1 MLLNTLMSKARLQ
14 INVWRE
20 VSQQRSD
27 IRKLSDH
34 LLDDIGL
41 SRAHA
46 DRAVNRPFWD
56 NTDKY
61 DSSAYRHRRNS
72 IRKSPVRICT
82 LCKSVRYS

>member
-1 MLLNTLMSKARLQ
+1 MLLNTLMSKVRFQ

-41 SRAHA
+41 TRTHA
-46 DRAVNRPFWD
+46 DREVNRSFWD
-56 NTDKY
+56 IAEKG
-61 DSSAYRHRRNS
+61 DSSSFKYHRNS
-72 IRKSPVRICT
+72 EMTSRFRTCTICKC
-82 LCKSVRYS
+82 LKYS

>member
-1 MLLNTLMSKARLQ
+1 MLLNTLMTKVRLQ

-41 SRAHA
+41 TRTHA
-46 DRAVNRPFWD
+46 DRQVNRPFWD
-56 NTDKY
+56 IAEKC
-61 DSSAYRHRRNS
+61 DSSSFKHLRNTEIIS
-72 IRKSPVRICT
+72 QVRTCT
-82 LCKSVRYS
+82 IFKCIKYS